1 MQTRGWYVLRFWNNE
16 VVNNL
21 DGVLSAIAEHLTDA
35 PHPDLPLS
43 MRKEKNVFP
52 SMSPGYTKGEGEG
65 GGSLLTAGT
74 STVNVNPHPDL
85 PPERGKEPELWRTFL
100 LLPFIAFQLFIHT
113 AIAAPQF
120 PALNGRVVDEAG
132 ILTPGFKSEISAQ
145 LAAYE
150 QATTNQVVVVT
161 LKSLQGYDISDFGY
175 QLGRHWG
182 VGRKGKNNGAL
193 LIVAPTERKL
203 RIEAGYGL
211 EGVLTDAVSRDI
223 IERAIKPPFRQQ
235 NYEQGIRAGVGA
247 MLAVLDGE
255 TSTLP
260 PPVTAV
266 GNNQNFD
273 YLFFLFFLAPLLMRF
288 GRARGGKKSS
298 LTSRLG
304 MASVFGAAAG
314 GIFWFFAQI
323 VLLAIVVGFVVFV
336 IALLARG
343 QLGDGGHYGGGSGG
357 GWSGGDSGGF
367 SGGGGSFGGG
377 GASGDW

>member
-1 MQTRGWYVLRFWNNE
+1 M
-16 VVNNL
+16 
-21 DGVLSAIAEHLTDA
+21 H
-35 PHPDLPLS
+35 PHPRLPPE
-43 MRKEKNVFP
+43 RGKEKNIFP
-52 SMSPGYTKGEGEG
+52 SPCQGEGEG

-74 STVNVNPHPDL
+74 NTVNVNPHPDL
-85 PPERGKEPELWRTFL
+85 PPEWGKEPGLWCAFL

-113 AIAAPQF
+113 AIAAPDF

-132 ILTPGFKSEISAQ
+132 ILSPSFESEISAR
-145 LAAYE
+145 LAAHE
-150 QATTNQVVVVT
+150 QATSNQVVVVT
-161 LKSLQGYDISDFGY
+161 LRSLRGYEISDYGV
-175 QLGRHWG
+175 QLGRHWEI
-182 VGRKGKNNGAL
+182 GRKGKNNGAL
-193 LIVAPTERKL
+193 LIVAPAERKL

-223 IERAIKPPFRQQ
+223 IERAIKPQLRQQ
-235 NYEQGIRAGVGA
+235 NNEQGIRAGVGA

-255 TSTLP
+255 ASTLP

-266 GNNQNFD
+266 GGNQNFD

-323 VLLAIVVGFVVFV
+323 ILLAIVVGFVVFV

-343 QLGDGGHYGGGSGG
+343 QLGDGGNYGGGSSG
-357 GWSGGDSGGF
+357 GWGGGDSGGF